1 MAGKIIT
8 IAQQKGGSGK
18 TTLAAHLAVA
28 GTLRK
33 SGNSVA
39 ILDTDPQGSL
49 GQWYLK
55 RCEALGEDNADLEL
69 RTASA
74 WGAKLEARNLAKTH
88 DLVIVDTPPK
98 ADWDCRP
105 AMDAADLV
113 VIPILPSP
121 VDLWATAPTVETAAK
136 QKANCLVVLNRAV
149 ARARLTG
156 ESLEAIQELKA
167 PVAKA
172 QFGNRVA
179 FAGSMGSGKTVLEIG
194 GAGPARAEVRALAD
208 EVLGQVFAA

>member
-1 MAGKIIT
+1 MAGKIIS

-28 GTLRK
+28 GSLRK

-55 RCEALGEDNADLEL
+55 RCETLGDDNVGLEL

-88 DLVIVDTPPK
+88 DLVIIDTPPK

-136 QKANCLVVLNRAV
+136 QKATCLVVLNRAV

-156 ESLEAIQELKA
+156 ESLDAMQKLDA

-179 FAGSMGSGKTVLEIG
+179 FAGCMGTGKTVLESG
-194 GAGPARAEVRALAD
+194 GAGPARAEAQALAD
-208 EVLGQVFAA
+208 EVLACVFAH

>member
-33 SGNSVA
+33 SGSSVA

-55 RCEALGEDNADLEL
+55 RCETLGEDSSGLEL

-74 WGAKLEARNLAKTH
+74 WGAKLEARNLAKSH
-88 DLVIVDTPPK
+88 DLVIIDTPPK

-136 QKANCLVVLNRAV
+136 QKASCLVVLNRAV
-149 ARARLTG
+149 ARARLTAD
-156 ESLEAIQELKA
+156 SLEAIQKLEA
-167 PVAKA
+167 PVAEA
-172 QFGNRVA
+172 HLGNRVA
-179 FAGSMGSGKTVLEIG
+179 FAGTMGNGKTVLDSG
-194 GAGPARAEVRALAD
+194 GSGPARTEAKALSD
-208 EVLGQVFAA
+208 EILRRVFAN

>member
-28 GTLRK
+28 GTLQTP
-33 SGNSVA
+33 GGSVA

-49 GQWYLK
+49 GEWYLK
-55 RCEALGEDNADLEL
+55 RCETLGDDKTGIEL

-74 WGAKLEARNLAKTH
+74 WGAKLEARNLAKVH
-88 DLVIVDTPPK
+88 DLVIIDTPPK

-121 VDLWATAPTVETAAK
+121 IDLWATAPTVKTATD
-136 QKANCLVVLNRAV
+136 QKATSLLVLNRVV
-149 ARARLTG
+149 ARARLTAD
-156 ESLEAIQELKA
+156 SLEAIKKLDA
-167 PVAKA
+167 PMAKSHL
-172 QFGNRVA
+172 GNRVA
-179 FAGSMGSGKTVLEIG
+179 FAASMGEGKTVLESG
-194 GAGPARAEVRALAD
+194 GAGPARAEAQALGN
-208 EVLGQVFAA
+208 EVFRHLQAV

>member
-28 GTLRK
+28 GLLRK

-55 RCEALGEDNADLEL
+55 RCETLGDDKAGLEL

-74 WGAKLEARNLAKTH
+74 WGAKLEARNLAKVH
-88 DLVIVDTPPK
+88 DLVIIDTPPK

-121 VDLWATAPTVETAAK
+121 VDLWATAPTVETAQK
-136 QKANCLVVLNRAV
+136 QKANCLLVMNRAV
-149 ARARLTG
+149 ARARLTA
-156 ESLEAIQELKA
+156 ESLTAIQELGA
-167 PVAKA
+167 PVAA
-172 QFGNRVA
+172 AHFGNRVA
-179 FAGSMGSGKTVLEIG
+179 FAGSMGTGRTVLET
-194 GAGPARAEVRALAD
+194 GAAGRARSEAQTLAD
-208 EVLGQVFAA
+208 EVLRQVFAS

>member
-28 GTLRK
+28 GLMQK

-55 RCEALGEDNADLEL
+55 RCETLGDDNTGLEL

-74 WGAKLEARNLAKTH
+74 WGAKLEARNLAKVH
-88 DLVIVDTPPK
+88 DLVIIDTPPK

-136 QKANCLVVLNRAV
+136 QKANCLLVMNRAV
-149 ARARLTG
+149 ARARLTAD
-156 ESLEAIQELKA
+156 SLEAIKELEA
-167 PVAKA
+167 PLAKA
-172 QFGNRVA
+172 HFGNRVA
-179 FAGSMGSGKTVLEIG
+179 FAGSMGSGRTVLETSG
-194 GAGPARAEVRALAD
+194 SGAARAEAKALAE
-208 EVLGQVFAA
+208 EVLGLVLAS

>member
-28 GTLRK
+28 GLMQK

-55 RCEALGEDNADLEL
+55 RCETLGDDNAGLEL

-74 WGAKLEARNLAKTH
+74 WGAKLEARNLAKVH
-88 DLVIVDTPPK
+88 DLVIIDTPPK

-136 QKANCLVVLNRAV
+136 QKTNCLLVMNRTV
-149 ARARLTG
+149 ARARLTAD
-156 ESLEAIQELKA
+156 SLEAIKELEA
-167 PVAKA
+167 PLAKA
-172 QFGNRVA
+172 HFGNRVA
-179 FAGSMGSGKTVLEIG
+179 FAGSMGSGLTVLETG
-194 GAGPARAEVRALAD
+194 GSGAARAEAKALAE
-208 EVLGQVFAA
+208 EVLGLVSAA